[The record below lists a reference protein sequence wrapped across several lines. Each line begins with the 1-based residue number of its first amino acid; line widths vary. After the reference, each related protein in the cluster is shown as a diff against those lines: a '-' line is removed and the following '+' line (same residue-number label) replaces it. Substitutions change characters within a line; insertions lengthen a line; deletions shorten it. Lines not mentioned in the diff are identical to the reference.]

1 MKNIEIEYFL
11 SNFLIMKRI
20 ARILL
25 KAADDEECNNVKMQK
40 HSLHMRD
47 GKGHNRKIVEVK
59 TFYSAHC
66 FYLRMCDYT
75 HIYVCFVFIIILANK
90 QVS

>member
-40 HSLHMRD
+40 YSLHLINEKR
-47 GKGHNRKIVEVK
+47 HNRKTVEVK
-59 TFYSAHC
+59 TFYSAYC
-66 FYLRMCDYT
+66 FY
-75 HIYVCFVFIIILANK
+75 FVFADILIIA
-90 QVS
+90 

>member
-25 KAADDEECNNVKMQK
+25 KVADDEECNNVKMQK
-40 HSLHMRD
+40 YSLHLINEKR
-47 GKGHNRKIVEVK
+47 HNRKAVEVK
-59 TFYSAHC
+59 LFTVPIAFISSLRTF
-66 FYLRMCDYT
+66 
-75 HIYVCFVFIIILANK
+75 
-90 QVS
+90 